1 MNKKYSKEKKEEE
14 EDIPAEE
21 DIEIPSL
28 KTLKQPDWEIDE
40 YVILAQGQREKA
52 LRMLNK
58 GIMLR
63 KVARAFGFHRKYITR
78 LTK

>member
-1 MNKKYSKEKKEEE
+1 MNKKYSKEEEEE

-63 KVARAFGFHRKYITR
+63 KVARTFGFHRKYITR